1 MLLCYFKTVL
11 IKSHFRCY
19 EAIYSLSIKRP
30 KYTSDY
36 QIQYNGLFRPFHKS
50 STPQCSCCELV
61 VYSEQL
67 IANLRS
73 IRPDLSQYLKVR
85 DDLYGTKEDET
96 FPENFSCSP
105 NCLMSQKI
113 PNLIDFLIF
122 ARKIALEKCYKCC
135 QNHALFR
142 QSKWPFSFS
151 EIS

>member
-1 MLLCYFKTVL
+1 MLLNISLKLCLSKLTPVVMMLFIHCLSNVPNIILT
-11 IKSHFRCY
+11 IKFNTMVSF
-19 EAIYSLSIKRP
+19 SLFTKA
-30 KYTSDY
+30 
-36 QIQYNGLFRPFHKS
+36 QC
-50 STPQCSCCELV
+50 TPQPSCCELV
-61 VYSEQL
+61 VYSEHL

-135 QNHALFR
+135 QNHALFC
-142 QSKWPFSFS
+142 QSK
-151 EIS
+151 

>member
-1 MLLCYFKTVL
+1 MLTPVVMMLFIHCLSNVPNIILT
-11 IKSHFRCY
+11 IKFNTMVSF
-19 EAIYSLSIKRP
+19 SLFTKA
-30 KYTSDY
+30 
-36 QIQYNGLFRPFHKS
+36 QC
-50 STPQCSCCELV
+50 TPQSSCCELV
-61 VYSEQL
+61 VYSEHL

-142 QSKWPFSFS
+142 QSK
-151 EIS
+151 